1 MKKKTNKICS
11 DCVHYHACSSWNVGS
26 LYNTNAEH
34 CYNFETVDD
43 IYRIYGIVDLM
54 KRNINNDKQTTENE
68 RNNS

>member
-34 CYNFETVDD
+34 CYNFETVED
-43 IYRIYGIVDLM
+43 IYRIYGIVDLV
-54 KRNINNDKQTTENE
+54 KR
-68 RNNS
+68 R